1 MIKEATAKLVG
12 QQEVSFEE
20 SKQVMK
26 EMMEGTSTPVQT
38 AAYLAA
44 LATNGETIAQ
54 ITGSAEQM
62 RAHALHLD
70 HHFPD
75 VFEIVGTGGDGSNS
89 FNISTTASIVIAAAG
104 IKVAKH
110 GNRAASS
117 ACGAADCL
125 EALGVNIELSPEKC
139 VA

>member
-44 LATNGETIAQ
+44 LADRK
-54 ITGSAEQM
+54 S
-62 RAHALHLD
+62 
-70 HHFPD
+70 
-75 VFEIVGTGGDGSNS
+75 VV
-89 FNISTTASIVIAAAG
+89 
-104 IKVAKH
+104 
-110 GNRAASS
+110 
-117 ACGAADCL
+117 
-125 EALGVNIELSPEKC
+125 
-139 VA
+139 